1 MILPIVKYGDPV
13 LTTAAEEI
21 GEVDDEIRR
30 LADDM
35 VETMYAEP
43 GIGLSANQVGVL
55 KRVAVVDLSQ
65 GENPDELRVLINPEI
80 VEVEGG
86 VTEEE
91 GCLSF
96 PGIAL
101 KIERPEKVVVRTLD
115 LEGEERTIEG
125 RGILAR
131 ALAHEIDHLNGV
143 VFIDYLTGL
152 AKQMVLTEIKRLK
165 RNGEW
170 D

>member
-1 MILPIVKYGDPV
+1 MILPIVKCGDPV
-13 LTTAAEEI
+13 LTAAAEEV

-35 VETMYAEP
+35 VETIYAEP
-43 GIGLSANQVGVL
+43 GIGLAANQVGVL
-55 KRVAVVDLSQ
+55 KRVAVVDLSL

-80 VEVEGG
+80 VEAEGG

-96 PGIAL
+96 PGITL
-101 KIERPEKVVVRTLD
+101 KIERPERVVVRALD

-143 VFIDYLTGL
+143 VFIDYLTGM
-152 AKQMVLTEIKRLK
+152 ARQMVMTNIKRLK